1 MCTYTPPRG
10 TPTSP
15 PDAASCSPTQAAAAC
30 TAETLHT
37 FLHTLPVS
45 PPDCSGGREAAPGR
59 RPNCTPPPPYSSHCS
74 HSVSPPPAA
83 AVAEQLRL
91 VIALFEGLEKLSG
104 NDYPAYLQV
113 GVGSVG
119 KVWTCHRRPPPA
131 GPFRYDVQ
139 SPPPSMHTPLLHSR
153 LCLHCVRVR
162 SQPPQHVSPLQTM
175 MKPLCDVL
183 RRTPLHSTLCSHL
196 PPPPPFTADHDEAA
210 V

>member
-1 MCTYTPPRG
+1 MRHHAPLHKQLQPVRLKLCTLSYTHSPSLLRIAAVAEKLRLVVDQTVPP
-10 TPTSP
+10 
-15 PDAASCSPTQAAAAC
+15 
-30 TAETLHT
+30 H
-37 FLHTLPVS
+37 
-45 PPDCSGGREAAPGR
+45 
-59 RPNCTPPPPYSSHCS
+59 PYSSHCS

-131 GPFRYDVQ
+131 GPFRSDVQ